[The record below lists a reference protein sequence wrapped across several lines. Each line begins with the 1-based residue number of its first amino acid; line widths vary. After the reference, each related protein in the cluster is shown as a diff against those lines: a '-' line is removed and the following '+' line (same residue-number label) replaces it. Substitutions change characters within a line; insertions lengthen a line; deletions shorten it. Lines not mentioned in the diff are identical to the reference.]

1 MLNDIEV
8 HLDFHMYA
16 ILEFDL
22 LIGHPIEKLFK
33 EKPSHG
39 GLNENLGIAASTT
52 PIPCPEIPMVEHLP
66 NR

>member
-39 GLNENLGIAASTT
+39 GLNEKLRNSCFYHSYPLPRNPNGGASS
-52 PIPCPEIPMVEHLP
+52 
-66 NR
+66 